1 MSASPTSQ
9 GYRSVTPSLTVR
21 DPSGDRWTLGAHVRD
36 VSQEEMD
43 AAAKDWADSNS

>member
-1 MSASPTSQ
+1 MSASPTPQ
-9 GYRSVTPSLTVR
+9 GYHSVTPSLT
-21 DPSGDRWTLGAHVRD
+21 VRD